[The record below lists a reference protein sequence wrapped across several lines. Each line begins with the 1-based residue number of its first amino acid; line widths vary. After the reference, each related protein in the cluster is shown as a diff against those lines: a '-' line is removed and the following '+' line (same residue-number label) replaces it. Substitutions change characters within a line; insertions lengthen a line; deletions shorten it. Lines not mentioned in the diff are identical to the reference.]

1 MKTVGRKGYGI
12 KKADVDWKQV
22 QRELTVRAAWDPNTA
37 FGPPPKPFKVFLDED
52 DRAYIPEHWA
62 RVKFGS
68 PTGSEHNV
76 EPKPHLQFE
85 GTLKPELRQAAAFEA
100 CMAAMKETGGGIA
113 ALHTGFGKTVIAL
126 CVACSLKVKTLVVV
140 HKQFLMDQWKERIK
154 TFVPAASVG
163 TVQGST
169 CDAADRDIVVAML
182 QSLSQ
187 RQYDMSGFGLCVVD
201 ECVHIGAPCFSQAM
215 LSINCPYKL
224 GLSATPDRQ
233 DGLTKVL
240 VWFLGPIFLKVE
252 REEQYRVCVKP
263 VTYTTPGFSAPPP
276 LRRGRIDFERT
287 IQRLC
292 DDDNR
297 TNMIVSK
304 IRALPGDRKVLVL
317 SARREHCKDLVERLG
332 EGAALYMGGM
342 RPDDLREA
350 ATSRVVVGT
359 YSIAAE
365 GLDIPALN
373 TLVLATPK
381 KDVVQACGRIMRG
394 SLGDTPPLIL
404 DIRDAWPCLNGQW
417 NKRREYYRKAG
428 FTTPGSAAQQPV
440 TSSCLIAVDS

>member
-1 MKTVGRKGYGI
+1 MGSQGYGI
-12 KKADVDWKQV
+12 RKAEVDWKQI

-37 FGPPPKPFKVFLDED
+37 FGPPPKPFRVFLDEN
-52 DRAYIPEHWA
+52 DRAYVPEHWA
-62 RVKFGS
+62 RVKFGP
-68 PTGSEHNV
+68 PTASEHIV
-76 EPKPHLQFE
+76 EAKPHLQFA
-85 GTLKPELRQAAAFEA
+85 GTLKPELRQEAAFEA
-100 CMAAMKETGGGIA
+100 CMAAMKTTGGGIA

-140 HKQFLMDQWKERIK
+140 HKQFLMDQWKERIQ
-154 TFVPAASVG
+154 TFVPGASVG

-169 CDAADRDIVVAML
+169 CDAADKDIVVAML

-187 RQYDMSGFGLCVVD
+187 RHYHLQGFGLCVVD

-215 LSINCPYKL
+215 LAINCPYKL

-263 VTYTTPGFSAPPP
+263 VAYTSPAFSTPPP
-276 LRRGRIDFERT
+276 LRRGRIDFDRT
-287 IQRLC
+287 IQSLC
-292 DDDNR
+292 EDNTR
-297 TNMIVSK
+297 TDMIVAK
-304 IRALPGDRKVLVL
+304 IRALPEERRVLVL
-317 SARREHCKDLVERLG
+317 SARREHCKVLVERLG
-332 EGAALYMGGM
+332 SGAALYMGGM
-342 RPDDLREA
+342 RADDLREA
-350 ATSRVVVGT
+350 TTAKVVVGT

-381 KDVVQACGRIMRG
+381 KDVVQACGRILRG

-428 FTTPGSAAQQPV
+428 FTMPTTAARKPV
-440 TSSCLIAVDS
+440 TSSCLFAFDS